1 MRYTSVASRCQV
13 GMGVNSGPRTRNSMA
28 LLAFTAMTEQ
38 SPVAGPEALR
48 VGLGRSNAVVT
59 VLLLGFLGWV
69 VWAGAH
75 GAWTSTETS
84 ARVLGVGFAVA
95 FAIPL
100 VMLLRFLPRFLSP
113 RYVVVDEAGVAIQ
126 QGKQTVVVAWHEV
139 TAIGIGYEIEPP
151 TSGKIP
157 NSLGGLTDAA
167 KGYLADQVSE
177 ALQISGKRRLVLE
190 IFPVRPD
197 AVDLV
202 PRLKPYWKSLPPPAA
217 GLPEW
222 GWRFPL
228 PPVVSIAQQIAGG
241 LRSRAPRHWLGWF
254 ERPWSATK

>member
-1 MRYTSVASRCQV
+1 MTERSSVA
-13 GMGVNSGPRTRNSMA
+13 G
-28 LLAFTAMTEQ
+28 
-38 SPVAGPEALR
+38 AGPVK

-59 VLLLGFLGWV
+59 LGLLVFLGWV
-69 VWAGAH
+69 VWAAGY

-84 ARVLGVGFAVA
+84 PRVLGAGIAVL

-113 RYVVVDEAGVAIQ
+113 RYVLVDEAGVAIQ
-126 QGKQTVVVAWHEV
+126 HGRELVVVPWHEV
-139 TAIGIGYEIEPP
+139 AAVGIGYEIEP
-151 TSGKIP
+151 TSTKIP
-157 NSLGGLTDAA
+157 QSLGGLKDAA
-167 KGYLADQVSE
+167 HDYVVDQVSE
-177 ALQISGKRRLVLE
+177 ALQISAKRRLVLE
-190 IFPVRPD
+190 IFAVRPD

-202 PRLKPYWKSLPPPAA
+202 PRLKPFWKALPPPAA

-254 ERPWSATK
+254 ARPWSATKSK